1 MSGTALDHPLVR
13 DYLHELDL
21 ALSALPAGPAG
32 ELREQIT
39 AHLDDAIAAGASDDA
54 VAEVLRRLGGPAEL
68 AAEAAATA
76 GAGAATAPPPAEKRE
91 RGPIARIRVRT
102 WLVTGLAL
110 AVVVAVAGR
119 WADYYLSAYPLTYDQ
134 GADWWYQQD
143 SSREV
148 MSYANNTSQS
158 TVPIRSGQRQGY
170 IISVYNGSPVT
181 ETIVGDA
188 NSALDSSGDTNWN
201 NPGSGTEQV
210 TVSAAQIHIPGGF
223 AGQNVVGKTAFTLPV
238 SIPPDQTRV
247 IRVLWTSD
255 LCLSQGE
262 TNGTG
267 GVAVRVQVGWF
278 TRTQVI
284 AGPGWYLTG
293 PSHGHCAG

>member
-13 DYLHELDL
+13 DYLHHLDV
-21 ALSALPAGPAG
+21 ALSALPAGPAD

-54 VAEVLRRLGGPAEL
+54 VAEVLRRLGRPAEL
-68 AAEAAATA
+68 AGEAAVTA
-76 GAGAATAPPPAEKRE
+76 GAGTAPPPAGQRE
-91 RGPIARIRVRT
+91 RGPIGRIRLRT
-102 WLVTGLAL
+102 WLLTGLAL

-119 WADYYLSAYPLTYDQ
+119 WADYYLSADPLTYDQ

-143 SSREV
+143 SSHEV

-158 TVPIRSGQRQGY
+158 TVPIRSGQQQGY
-170 IISVYNGSPVT
+170 IISVYNGSGVT

-188 NSALDSSGDTNWN
+188 NGALDANGDTNWN
-201 NPGSGTEQV
+201 NPGSGREQL
-210 TVSAAQIHIPGGF
+210 TVSRSQVHIPGGF
-223 AGQNVVGKTAFTLPV
+223 TGRNVVGNTVFTLPV
-238 SIPPDQTRV
+238 SIPPGQTRV

-255 LCLSQGE
+255 VCLSQGD

-267 GVAVRVQVGWF
+267 GVALRVRVGWF

-284 AGPGWYLTG
+284 PSPGWYLSG